1 MKRFWPDSLSGRLVL
16 ILVTGLLAAQIL
28 TSSIWYEVRHGQV
41 LEIPTRLLAT
51 RLADLILLDRRNPDQ
66 ALELISALQTD
77 DFRLLEHPPSL
88 PVLDKVD
95 RNRET
100 LLREVVEQRTGERPR
115 LRLLSLEV
123 LDQDGHPASLPVLFG
138 TGLASGR
145 FLVELQLAS
154 GPQLYLQ
161 ATEEQGWT
169 NTPPLSLLLDYLTR
183 IYLLRIVVVV
193 LIALFAVR
201 LVLRPLQR
209 MTAAA
214 ETLGQDIHRPPLP
227 VDGPREVRQAAQA
240 FNVMQRRLI
249 DSIAERTRFFAAVSH
264 DLRTP
269 ITRLRLRAEMLAD
282 ETTRQRFRD
291 DLQRMEEMVSA
302 SLDFLRSGELDDAR
316 EQVDIDALLQGLQAD
331 FDDLGADVTVH
342 GSTRPMVAHASGL
355 HRCLQNLLENAV
367 RHAGG
372 PIEIQLE
379 DRDEQVRIG
388 IADRGPGIE
397 ETLLE
402 RVMEPFYRGDEARGE
417 GTAGYGLGLSIAR
430 QIASAHGGSLT
441 LTARPGGGL
450 LATLALLIFRNEV
463 GSTVPPRQR
472 GLQPYGE
479 KSKVGSIPGFST
491 KCFNVWE

>member
-16 ILVTGLLAAQIL
+16 ILVTGLLAAQVL

-51 RLADLILLDRRNPDQ
+51 RLADLILLDRHDPQQ
-66 ALELISALQTD
+66 AMALIRALQAD
-77 DFRLLEHPPSL
+77 DFRLLERPPSTS
-88 PVLDKVD
+88 PLDKAD

-100 LLREVVEQRTGERPR
+100 LLREVVEQRTGAAPR

-138 TGLASGR
+138 PGPASGR
-145 FLVELQLAS
+145 FLVELQLPS
-154 GPQLYLQ
+154 GPLLYLQ

-183 IYLLRIVVVV
+183 IYLLRIIVVV
-193 LIALFAVR
+193 LIALLAVR

-209 MTAAA
+209 MTGAA
-214 ETLGQDIHRPPLP
+214 EALGQDIHRPALP
-227 VDGPREVRQAAQA
+227 VEGPREVRQAAQA
-240 FNVMQRRLI
+240 FNAMQRRLI

-269 ITRLRLRAEMLAD
+269 ITRLRLRAELLAD
-282 ETTRQRFRD
+282 EATRQRFRD

-302 SLDFLRSGELDDAR
+302 SLDFLRSGELQDAR

-331 FDDLGADVTVH
+331 FHDLGAEVAIQ
-342 GSTRPMVAHASGL
+342 GSARPLVAHASGL

-372 PIEIQLE
+372 LIEIQLE
-379 DRDEQVRIG
+379 DSAEYVRIG
-388 IADRGPGIE
+388 IADRGPGIDE
-397 ETLLE
+397 ALLE
-402 RVMEPFYRGDEARGE
+402 RVMEPFYREDEARGE
-417 GTAGYGLGLSIAR
+417 GTGGYGLGLSIAR

-441 LTARPGGGL
+441 LQPRESGGL
-450 LATLALLIFRNEV
+450 LALLDL
-463 GSTVPPRQR
+463 PRR
-472 GLQPYGE
+472 
-479 KSKVGSIPGFST
+479 S
-491 KCFNVWE
+491 

>member
-16 ILVTGLLAAQIL
+16 ILVTGLLAAQVL

-51 RLADLILLDRRNPDQ
+51 RLADLILLDRHDPQQ
-66 ALELISALQTD
+66 AMALIRALQAD
-77 DFRLLEHPPSL
+77 DFRLLEHPPSTS
-88 PVLDKVD
+88 PLDKAD

-100 LLREVVEQRTGERPR
+100 LLREVVEQRTGAAPQ

-138 TGLASGR
+138 TAPASGR
-145 FLVELQLAS
+145 FLVELQLPS

-161 ATEEQGWT
+161 VTEEQGWT

-193 LIALFAVR
+193 LIALLAVR
-201 LVLRPLQR
+201 LVMRPLQR
-209 MTAAA
+209 MTGAA
-214 ETLGQDIHRPPLP
+214 EALGQDIHRPPLP
-227 VDGPREVRQAAQA
+227 VEGPREVRQAAQA
-240 FNVMQRRLI
+240 FNAMQRRLI

-282 ETTRQRFRD
+282 EGTRQRFRD
-291 DLQRMEEMVSA
+291 DLQRMGEMVSA

-316 EQVDIDALLQGLQAD
+316 EQVDINALLQGLQAD
-331 FDDLGADVTVH
+331 FQDLGAEVCIH
-342 GSTRPMVAHASGL
+342 GSARPLVAHASGL

-372 PIEIQLE
+372 VIEVQLDDSAE
-379 DRDEQVRIG
+379 RLRIG
-388 IADRGPGIE
+388 IADRGPGIDE
-397 ETLLE
+397 ALLE
-402 RVMEPFYRGDEARGE
+402 RVMEPFYREDEARGE

-441 LTARPGGGL
+441 LQPREGGGM
-450 LATLALLIFRNEV
+450 LALLDL
-463 GSTVPPRQR
+463 PRH
-472 GLQPYGE
+472 
-479 KSKVGSIPGFST
+479 
-491 KCFNVWE
+491 N

>member
-16 ILVTGLLAAQIL
+16 ILVTGLLAAQVL

-51 RLADLILLDRRNPDQ
+51 RLADLILLDRHDPQQ
-66 ALELISALQTD
+66 AMALIRALQAD
-77 DFRLLEHPPSL
+77 DFRLLERPPSTS
-88 PVLDKVD
+88 PLDKAD

-100 LLREVVEQRTGERPR
+100 LLREVVEQRTGAAPR

-138 TGLASGR
+138 TGPASGR
-145 FLVELQLAS
+145 FLVELQLPS
-154 GPQLYLQ
+154 GPLLYLQ

-183 IYLLRIVVVV
+183 IYLLRIIVVV
-193 LIALFAVR
+193 LIALLAVR

-209 MTAAA
+209 MTGAA
-214 ETLGQDIHRPPLP
+214 EALGQDIHRPALP
-227 VDGPREVRQAAQA
+227 VEGPREVRQAAQA
-240 FNVMQRRLI
+240 FNAMQRRLI

-269 ITRLRLRAEMLAD
+269 ITRLRLRAELLAD
-282 ETTRQRFRD
+282 EATRQRFRD

-302 SLDFLRSGELDDAR
+302 SLDFLRSGELQDAR

-331 FDDLGADVTVH
+331 FHDLGAEVAIQ
-342 GSTRPMVAHASGL
+342 GSARPLVAHASGL

-372 PIEIQLE
+372 LIEIQLE
-379 DRDEQVRIG
+379 DSAEYVRIG
-388 IADRGPGIE
+388 IADRGPGIDE
-397 ETLLE
+397 ALLE
-402 RVMEPFYRGDEARGE
+402 RVMEPFYREDEARGE
-417 GTAGYGLGLSIAR
+417 GTGGYGLGLSIAR

-441 LTARPGGGL
+441 LQPRESGGL
-450 LATLALLIFRNEV
+450 LALLDL
-463 GSTVPPRQR
+463 PRR
-472 GLQPYGE
+472 
-479 KSKVGSIPGFST
+479 S
-491 KCFNVWE
+491 

>member
-1 MKRFWPDSLSGRLVL
+1 MKRFWPNSLSGRLVL
-16 ILVTGLLAAQIL
+16 ILVTGLLAAQVL

-51 RLADLILLDRRNPDQ
+51 RLADLILLDRHDPQQ
-66 ALELISALQTD
+66 AMALIRALQAD
-77 DFRLLEHPPSL
+77 DFRLLEHPPSTS
-88 PVLDKVD
+88 PLDKAD

-100 LLREVVEQRTGERPR
+100 LLREVVEQRTGAAPQ

-138 TGLASGR
+138 TAPASGR
-145 FLVELQLAS
+145 FLVELQLPS

-161 ATEEQGWT
+161 VTEEQGWT

-183 IYLLRIVVVV
+183 IYLLRIIVVV
-193 LIALFAVR
+193 LIALLAVR

-209 MTAAA
+209 MTGAA
-214 ETLGQDIHRPPLP
+214 EALGQDIHRPPLP
-227 VDGPREVRQAAQA
+227 VEGPREVRQAAQA
-240 FNVMQRRLI
+240 FNAMQRRLI

-269 ITRLRLRAEMLAD
+269 ITRLRLRAELLAD

-302 SLDFLRSGELDDAR
+302 SLDFLRSGELEDAR

-331 FDDLGADVTVH
+331 FHDLGAEVTIH
-342 GSTRPMVAHASGL
+342 GSARPLVAHASGL

-372 PIEIQLE
+372 LIEIHLDDSAE
-379 DRDEQVRIG
+379 RLRIG
-388 IADRGPGIE
+388 IADRGPGIDE
-397 ETLLE
+397 ALLE
-402 RVMEPFYRGDEARGE
+402 RVMEPFYREDEARGE

-441 LTARPGGGL
+441 LQPREGGGL
-450 LATLALLIFRNEV
+450 LAILDL
-463 GSTVPPRQR
+463 PRH
-472 GLQPYGE
+472 
-479 KSKVGSIPGFST
+479 
-491 KCFNVWE
+491 N

>member
-16 ILVTGLLAAQIL
+16 ILVTGLLAAQVL

-51 RLADLILLDRRNPDQ
+51 RLADLILLDRRDPQQ
-66 ALELISALQTD
+66 ALALIRALQAD
-77 DFRLLEHPPSL
+77 DFRLLERPPST
-88 PVLDKVD
+88 PALDKAD
-95 RNRET
+95 RDRET
-100 LLREVVEQRTGERPR
+100 LLREVVEQRTGAAPQ

-138 TGLASGR
+138 TGPASGR
-145 FLVELQLAS
+145 FLVKLQLPS

-161 ATEEQGWT
+161 VTEEQGWT

-183 IYLLRIVVVV
+183 IYLLRIIVVV
-193 LIALFAVR
+193 LIALLAVR

-209 MTAAA
+209 MTGAA
-214 ETLGQDIHRPPLP
+214 EALGQDIHRPALP
-227 VDGPREVRQAAQA
+227 VEGPREVRQAALA
-240 FNVMQRRLI
+240 FNAMQRRLI

-269 ITRLRLRAEMLAD
+269 ITRLRLRAELLAD
-282 ETTRQRFRD
+282 EATRQRFRD

-302 SLDFLRSGELDDAR
+302 SLDFLRSGELQDAR

-331 FDDLGADVTVH
+331 FHDLGAEVAIQ
-342 GSTRPMVAHASGL
+342 GSARPLVAHASGL

-372 PIEIQLE
+372 LIEIQIE
-379 DRDEQVRIG
+379 DNAEYVRIG
-388 IADRGPGIE
+388 IADRGPGIDDA
-397 ETLLE
+397 LLE
-402 RVMEPFYRGDEARGE
+402 RVMEPFYREDEARGE
-417 GTAGYGLGLSIAR
+417 GTGGYGLGLSIAR

-441 LTARPGGGL
+441 LQPREGGGL
-450 LATLALLIFRNEV
+450 LALLEL
-463 GSTVPPRQR
+463 PRR
-472 GLQPYGE
+472 
-479 KSKVGSIPGFST
+479 S
-491 KCFNVWE
+491 

>member
-16 ILVTGLLAAQIL
+16 ILVTGLLAAQVL

-51 RLADLILLDRRNPDQ
+51 RLADLILLDRHDPQQ
-66 ALELISALQTD
+66 AMALIRALQAD
-77 DFRLLEHPPSL
+77 DFRLLEHPPSTS
-88 PVLDKVD
+88 PLDKAD

-100 LLREVVEQRTGERPR
+100 LLREVVEQRTGAAPQ

-138 TGLASGR
+138 TAPASGR
-145 FLVELQLAS
+145 FLVELQLPS

-161 ATEEQGWT
+161 VTEEQGWT

-193 LIALFAVR
+193 LIALLAVR
-201 LVLRPLQR
+201 LVMRPLQR
-209 MTAAA
+209 MTGAA
-214 ETLGQDIHRPPLP
+214 EALGQDIHRPPLP
-227 VDGPREVRQAAQA
+227 VEGPREVRQAAQA
-240 FNVMQRRLI
+240 FNAMQRRLI

-269 ITRLRLRAEMLAD
+269 ITRLRLRAELLAD

-302 SLDFLRSGELDDAR
+302 SLDFLRSGELEDAR

-331 FDDLGADVTVH
+331 FNDLGAEVTIQ
-342 GSTRPMVAHASGL
+342 GSARPLVAHASGL

-372 PIEIQLE
+372 VIEVQLDDSAE
-379 DRDEQVRIG
+379 RLHIG
-388 IADRGPGIE
+388 IADRGPGIDE
-397 ETLLE
+397 ALLE
-402 RVMEPFYRGDEARGE
+402 RVMEPFYREDEARSE
-417 GTAGYGLGLSIAR
+417 DTAGYGLGLSIAR

-441 LTARPGGGL
+441 LQPREGGGL
-450 LATLALLIFRNEV
+450 LAILDL
-463 GSTVPPRQR
+463 PRQ
-472 GLQPYGE
+472 G
-479 KSKVGSIPGFST
+479 
-491 KCFNVWE
+491 